1 MQLATL
7 ILATWTFCSVGFFG
21 LLGLVSRDVRL
32 RRASDDS
39 PAMERGRRQPIVRV
53 QHYLSPLR
61 RVVRA
66 RPPQNHIANAST
78 EQLAG
83 SVELLPGL
91 CAEVP
96 DRSSK
101 VAHQKATRR
110 TAKNGPGLVRIRR
123 PTRTNDQC

>member
-1 MQLATL
+1 VQLTIL

-21 LLGLVSRDVRL
+21 LLGLATRNVRL
-32 RRASDDS
+32 RRLSDGS

-83 SVELLPGL
+83 SVELLPTL

-96 DRSSK
+96 DRSPK
-101 VAHQKATRR
+101 IAHQKAARR
-110 TAKNGPGLVRIRR
+110 TAKNGPGLARIRR
-123 PTRTNDQC
+123 PT